1 MDIRVG
7 DNVIVI
13 KMNERHFHKIGK
25 VLKIVNTTKDKL
37 YIVEFEDSWYEYYK
51 ENDIAY
57 RG

>member
-1 MDIRVG
+1 MRDIRVG

-13 KMNERHFHKIGK
+13 KMSERHFHQIGK

-37 YIVEFEDSWYEYYK
+37 YIVEFEDGWYEYYK

-57 RG
+57 R